1 MPFDKKLEAPWFS
14 TSKWKIMKDEVKRRG
29 WMWSLWPKKKKK
41 KKKTSHFMKGK
52 LRLCFE
58 NGLARVLNQKYL
70 DSKAWSDV
78 LLLSDMGERK
88 KKRKNE
94 ILRMVENRSQQQ
106 PKKWCL
112 EDWSY
117 MAESHLCQSKK
128 RLKMDYTYNRMK
140 PNRWKAYQGPPTT
153 KTDWRTGS
161 FCRTYMITFSPG
173 EGCRVTQW
181 WSLRSAVANLRLR
194 WGWWWRQRGRWRL
207 HKH

>member
-1 MPFDKKLEAPWFS
+1 M
-14 TSKWKIMKDEVKRRG
+14 T
-29 WMWSLWPKKKKK
+29 KKKEKEKENVSIHEGQASSMLWKWFGTCTESKIPGQQSMEWCTFAVWYGGKK
-41 KKKTSHFMKGK
+41 
-52 LRLCFE
+52 
-58 NGLARVLNQKYL
+58 
-70 DSKAWSDV
+70 
-78 LLLSDMGERK
+78 K

-94 ILRMVENRSQQQ
+94 ILRMVENGSQQQ

-117 MAESHLCQSKK
+117 MAKSHLCQSKK

>member
-1 MPFDKKLEAPWFS
+1 
-14 TSKWKIMKDEVKRRG
+14 MKDHEDEVKRRD
-29 WMWSLWPKKKKK
+29 WMWSLWQKKKKK
-41 KKKTSHFMKGK
+41 PLHEGQTSSMLWKWFGMCIESKIPGQQSMEWCTFAVRHGGKRENKKNLKEKG
-52 LRLCFE
+52 
-58 NGLARVLNQKYL
+58 
-70 DSKAWSDV
+70 
-78 LLLSDMGERK
+78 RK
-88 KKRKNE
+88 KSYEWLRKDPN
-94 ILRMVENRSQQQ
+94 
-106 PKKWCL
+106 KKWCL
-112 EDWSY
+112 EDRSY
-117 MAESHLCQSKK
+117 MAEGQLCHSKK

-161 FCRTYMITFSPG
+161 LCRTYMITFGPG

>member
-1 MPFDKKLEAPWFS
+1 
-14 TSKWKIMKDEVKRRG
+14 MKDHEDEVKRRD
-29 WMWSLWPKKKKK
+29 WMWSLWQKKK
-41 KKKTSHFMKGK
+41 SHFMKGK
-52 LRLCFE
+52 LHLCFE
-58 NGLARVLNQKYL
+58 NDLACVLNQKYL

-78 LLLSDMGERK
+78 LLLSDMGGKRKIKKKFKKKGRK
-88 KKRKNE
+88 KSYKWLRKDPN
-94 ILRMVENRSQQQ
+94 
-106 PKKWCL
+106 KKWCL
-112 EDWSY
+112 EDRSY
-117 MAESHLCQSKK
+117 MAEGQLCHSKK

-161 FCRTYMITFSPG
+161 LCRTYMITFGPG